1 MDTNSKA
8 SVLSENKKFKARF
21 IHNHGQKPSF
31 IQITPPM
38 ISSVLFHAYPLLII
52 IDNAL
57 ANIMWLSDDKCL
69 PFIYLTSIWLI
80 ISSFIP
86 TEINASQVS
95 PFNKLLSL
103 WLGFIS
109 GIFLFLS
116 FMYYVISLVTS
127 LREAEPP
134 TLDEIV
140 VLLESVL
147 GKLEVLR
154 DELNVWK
161 KLKTS
166 FNGVNKKCS
175 DKRLFLR
182 LFLFGTIFQTI
193 IIRYISVGAYVR
205 FFIIS
210 ALVYHSTSFQATLR
224 LFWRFTLVR
233 SFYHMGIKNF
243 KISNWLSNCL
253 RMYQI
258 IILTENSSII
268 VPLKEFLPILLQN
281 KKDEDHIK
289 ILQLLNEQRNFE
301 DRGLKILEI
310 EVHENQRKW
319 RRNKHWST
327 LLLPYERQN
336 FSIEIKNADGSS
348 TMRSCLSTHD
358 LDKEELPNDWHW
370 IINDWD
376 GADWVYSDSSWKETG
391 RYDSLESFTRSRRWR
406 RRLFH
411 L

>member
-1 MDTNSKA
+1 
-8 SVLSENKKFKARF
+8 
-21 IHNHGQKPSF
+21 
-31 IQITPPM
+31 M

-69 PFIYLTSIWLI
+69 PFIYLTSVWLI
-80 ISSFIP
+80 ISSFIR
-86 TEINASQVS
+86 TETDVNRIL
-95 PFNKLLSL
+95 PFSKLLSL

-109 GIFLFLS
+109 AVFLFLS

-127 LREAEPP
+127 LRDAEPP

-175 DKRLFLR
+175 SKRLFFR
-182 LFLFGTIFQTI
+182 LFLVGTVFQI
-193 IIRYISVGAYVR
+193 VIIRYISVGAYVR
-205 FFIIS
+205 FFIIT

-224 LFWRFTLVR
+224 LLWRFTLVR
-233 SFYHMGIKNF
+233 NFYHLGIKNF
-243 KISNWLSNCL
+243 KISDWLSNRL
-253 RMYQI
+253 RMDQI
-258 IILTENSSII
+258 IILTQDSSIL
-268 VPLKEFLPILLQN
+268 VPLIEFLPILLQN
-281 KKDEDHIK
+281 KKDEDHIQ
-289 ILQLLNEQRNFE
+289 ILQLLNEQKEGFE
-301 DRGLKILEI
+301 DHGLKILEI

-319 RRNKHWST
+319 HRNKHWSA

-358 LDKEELPNDWHW
+358 LGKEELPNDWHW
-370 IINDWD
+370 INNDWD
-376 GADWVYSDSSWKETG
+376 GTDWVYSDSSWRETG

-411 L
+411 M